1 MRQPLRP
8 REGGDVTGVSSR
20 HDVART
26 RAWVDEGTAV
36 LEQAIDEI
44 TDSGL
49 DAPTRLTGW
58 RRRHVVAHLARN
70 AEALSRL
77 LAWARTGIVTPMY
90 VDAEQRATE
99 IDRSAQHDAAQLRD
113 ELFETSVELR
123 NDVDSLTEEQWSN
136 VVRSARGREIPAAE
150 VPWMRAREVWL
161 HAIDLDAG
169 VGLADLPADFSLTL
183 VEDVVG
189 FLAAMPSCPAFRV
202 VCRDR
207 TWSVGDVGPLVQ
219 GEPQHVAAWLTG
231 RSAGEGLRGDA
242 PPKLPAWL

>member
-1 MRQPLRP
+1 
-8 REGGDVTGVSSR
+8 VTEVSSR

-58 RRRHVVAHLARN
+58 HRRHVVAHLARN

-99 IDRSAQHDAAQLRD
+99 IDRSAQQDAAQLRD
-113 ELFETSVELR
+113 ELFETSIDLR

-169 VGLADLPADFSLTL
+169 VGLADLPANFSLTL

-202 VCRDR
+202 ACGDR
-207 TWSVGDVGPLVQ
+207 TWSVGDDGPLVQ

-231 RSAGEGLRGDA
+231 RSGGEGLWGDA